1 MVHEIRFDEPARYGF
16 AWNPRAREQK
26 IFRDE
31 VDGLLVALA
40 RDRDADDTTLPD
52 WAIVSDT
59 YLTCLAIASEQVRRV
74 MLEVSGSQS
83 GQNNY
88 AAGTTGPVA
97 LALVQFEV
105 LSVTA
110 DEEGV
115 VLQSRWHSIGTR

>member
-31 VDGLLVALA
+31 VDGLLFALT
-40 RDRDADDTTLPD
+40 RHRDADDTALPD
-52 WAIVSDT
+52 WVIVSDT
-59 YLTCLAIASEQVRRV
+59 YLTCLAIASEQIRP
-74 MLEVSGSQS
+74 MQLGVSGSQS
-83 GQNNY
+83 GPNDY

-110 DEEGV
+110 DVEDV
-115 VLQSRWHSIGTR
+115 VLQSRWHSVGLR